1 MTQNATDVQPGP
13 RRFLVEFVNTLADP
27 VVFDQLY
34 RLSLEAP
41 TEFHLVMPI
50 LKPNYGLT
58 WTGAQART
66 DAEDR
71 LAIILESMQRAG
83 MVATGEVVTDP
94 PPVAIANVAR
104 GSNGPFDRILA
115 IWREKKYRWLYGGE
129 RKQLER
135 DLGVPVESI
144 RANPLVPHSN
154 VEDPEHLR
162 ALFEDYATKKGW
174 IVA

>member
-1 MTQNATDVQPGP
+1 MTQNETDAQPGP

-27 VVFDQLY
+27 VVFDHLY
-34 RLSLEAP
+34 KVSQDAP

-58 WTGAQART
+58 WTGAQAKT

-94 PPVAIANVAR
+94 PPEAIATVAR
-104 GSNGPFDRILA
+104 GPKGPFDQILA
-115 IWREKKYRWLYGGE
+115 IWREKKYRWLYGRE
-129 RKQLER
+129 REQLEQE
-135 DLGVPVESI
+135 LGVPIESI
-144 RANPLVPHSN
+144 RANPLVAQSN
-154 VEDPEHLR
+154 VEDPEQLR
-162 ALFEDYATKKGW
+162 SLFESHAAKKGW